1 MSRYWKSFFDVQN
14 YFRIEGN
21 MKIIVLC
28 RKKKNNKRNDKLKT
42 DKNVYK

>member
-28 RKKKNNKRNDKLKT
+28 RKKNNKRNDKLKT
-42 DKNVYK
+42 DKDVYK